1 MPAAGVPATFR
12 TSTAP
17 LYRRY
22 ASGLGA
28 SATAVPSLEDLQDLV
43 HHLQTLR
50 QDWASRAQTL
60 AEERRAMGGSSVQV
74 KQEDDTRAEE
84 SDSDADWAPND
95 RVQRTYSRAHRK
107 REEDSGSESDV
118 PLQAVQP
125 KPKALGVKLRLM
137 DDTHKARPEAVQEQ
151 APLVPRIGVVDLRGD
166 TFHDATTFSW
176 DAPSDPQGG
185 FLPKREPVRDI
196 RPYPT
201 HPYDVH
207 EDFANTDW
215 HDREAMYTVPGL
227 VPPSSAARPR
237 PAKEAA
243 QVPATTF
250 FHYVDAYFKPV
261 TEDDLAWL
269 SSRADD
275 PSPYL
280 FPELGVHYRKIWEK
294 EDAELQSVLQAMEG
308 RAPSQPPSRP
318 APAPAP
324 EESPFVPL
332 NTTLDTLTDAQMYD
346 THTRG
351 GPLMERLAASLMI
364 DDAASEPHTEAPMDP
379 SDTLDTHVSLVD
391 IETQARHA
399 CESIGL
405 LETGAPIHWEEH
417 GDSLIASTLRQAQ
430 AQLRQQSRA
439 NELRKARLFQI
450 AQDRM
455 AYQDYQAC
463 LQAVDREIEANWTKR
478 QRQIK
483 ASVGKKRKTDAE
495 AGPNKPQLSET
506 LPDALQRRKKLK
518 AAFEPLFAKI
528 PHACA
533 PPTESIYQGIDT

>member
-151 APLVPRIGVVDLRGD
+151 APLVPRTGVVDLRGD

-308 RAPSQPPSRP
+308 RAPSQPPSR
-318 APAPAP
+318 PAPAP

>member
-28 SATAVPSLEDLQDLV
+28 SATAVPSLEDLQDLA

>member
-12 TSTAP
+12 SSTAP

-22 ASGLGA
+22 ASGLGT
-28 SATAVPSLEDLQDLV
+28 SATVVPSLEELHHLV
-43 HHLQTLR
+43 HHLQTFR
-50 QDWASRAQTL
+50 QDWVSRAQTL
-60 AEERRAMGGSSVQV
+60 ADERRAMGSSSVHV

-107 REEDSGSESDV
+107 REEASGSESDV
-118 PLQAVQP
+118 PLHAVQP
-125 KPKALGVKLRLM
+125 KPKTLGVKLRVM
-137 DDTHKARPEAVQEQ
+137 DDAHKARPEAVPEK
-151 APLVPRIGVVDLRGD
+151 APLVPSAGVIDLRGD

-176 DAPSDPQGG
+176 DAPSDPQGS
-185 FLPKREPVRDI
+185 FLPKREPMREI

-215 HDREAMYTVPGL
+215 HDREAMYTVPGH

-269 SSRADD
+269 SSQADD
-275 PSPYL
+275 PSPYV

-308 RAPSQPPSRP
+308 HAPTQPPWRP
-318 APAPAP
+318 APPSAP
-324 EESPFVPL
+324 EDSPFVPS
-332 NTTLDTLTDAQMYD
+332 NTTLDALSDAQMYD
-346 THTRG
+346 PSTRG
-351 GPLMERLAASLMI
+351 GPLMERLAASLMTG
-364 DDAASEPHTEAPMDP
+364 DAPEPNAEAPTDAPDALDP
-379 SDTLDTHVSLVD
+379 HVSLVD
-391 IETQARHA
+391 METHVRHA

-405 LETGAPIHWEEH
+405 LETGAPIHWDEH
-417 GDSLIASTLRQAQ
+417 GDSLIASTLRLAQ
-430 AQLRQQSRA
+430 ARLRQQSRA
-439 NELRKARLFQI
+439 NELRKARLFHI

-495 AGPNKPQLSET
+495 AGPNKPQLSES

-518 AAFEPLFAKI
+518 AALEPLFAHI

>member
-1 MPAAGVPATFR
+1 
-12 TSTAP
+12 
-17 LYRRY
+17 
-22 ASGLGA
+22 
-28 SATAVPSLEDLQDLV
+28 
-43 HHLQTLR
+43 
-50 QDWASRAQTL
+50 
-60 AEERRAMGGSSVQV
+60 MGGTSVHV

-118 PLQAVQP
+118 PLHTVLP
-125 KPKALGVKLRLM
+125 KPKTLGVKLRLM
-137 DDTHKARPEAVQEQ
+137 DDTHKARPEAVPEQ
-151 APLVPRIGVVDLRGD
+151 APVVPSPGVIDLRGD

-176 DAPSDPQGG
+176 DVPSDPQGS
-185 FLPKREPVRDI
+185 FLPKLEPMREI

-201 HPYDVH
+201 HPYDVN

-227 VPPSSAARPR
+227 VPPNNAARSR

-269 SSRADD
+269 SSHADD
-275 PSPYL
+275 PSPYV
-280 FPELGVHYRKIWEK
+280 FPELGIHYRKIWEK

-308 RAPSQPPSRP
+308 RVPSQPLSRP

-324 EESPFVPL
+324 EESTFVPS
-332 NTTLDTLTDAQMYD
+332 NTTLDALTDAQMYD
-346 THTRG
+346 TSTRG
-351 GPLMERLAASLMI
+351 GPLMERLAASLMT
-364 DDAASEPHTEAPMDP
+364 DDASEPHIDAPTDA
-379 SDTLDTHVSLVD
+379 SNTLDTHVSLVD
-391 IETQARHA
+391 METQARHA
-399 CESIGL
+399 CESVGL
-405 LETGAPIHWEEH
+405 LETGAPIHWEEY
-417 GDSLIASTLRQAQ
+417 GDSLIASTLRRAQ
-430 AQLRQQSRA
+430 ARLRQQSRA
-439 NELRKARLFQI
+439 NEQRKARLFQI
-450 AQDRM
+450 AKDRM